1 MKKKLYRKG
10 IDAWWMDASEPDILS
25 NVDPQKRKEL
35 MTPTALGAAANILN
49 AYPLENAKGIY
60 EGQRSIDPNKR
71 VFILTRSGFAGS
83 QHYGAA
89 IWSGD
94 ISATWEDMKDQI
106 AAGINFSC
114 RVFLTG
120 QWILAALQ

>member
-1 MKKKLYRKG
+1 
-10 IDAWWMDASEPDILS
+10 MDASEPDILS
-25 NVDPQKRKEL
+25 NVSAQKRKEQMVPL
-35 MTPTALGAAANILN
+35 ALGNAAEYLN

-60 EGQRSIDPNKR
+60 EGQRATNPDKR

-94 ISATWEDMKDQI
+94 ISSTWGDMKTQI
-106 AAGINFSC
+106 AAGINFSLSGIPYWTMDIGGFAVEH
-114 RVFLTG
+114 RY
-120 QWILAALQ
+120 